1 VKKLVIS
8 FILLLVVFS
17 FQAQQNVSIEKSQIV
32 KIKDGK
38 KFYVHLVLAGQTV
51 YSIAKAYEVTVDEIY
66 YENPESTQGISIGEQ
81 LWIPVISKETE
92 LNKELKFADFE
103 FFYHIAESSENYKIL
118 SETYN
123 VPEEYIRK
131 ANSEI
136 TAPFREGEYI
146 KIPAET
152 AFNKL
157 DGVSDLRIEE
167 KPETNLQEETVSF
180 DPNIPVISD
189 FRHVVKSGET
199 TQSIANDYDVDIEQL
214 KAVNVGLGN
223 TVTPGDRLRIPQIKK
238 KKEKPEYINYRVK
251 NKETLYSISR
261 QYGLTVKDLFIANE
275 GLTENINEGQIIRV
289 PKKEV
294 KDEYL
299 VFTSP
304 SRTRLNKVA
313 KLYGIPA
320 YEIRDANPG
329 IENRLKEGEKVNIP
343 LGDKA
348 IIAKPE
354 PEELDAI
361 VTGEEVNETEMPGA
375 RIEMDCRKVFKANT
389 RRTFKV
395 AMMVPFYIEEI
406 KELDVEQFLLSEQD
420 NFDPF
425 RFIKFYEGALI
436 AIDSLEKQ
444 GMHVELYVYDV
455 DQSITKTA
463 KVLKD
468 RNLRE
473 MDLIIGPFF
482 SRNFDQVALFAGN
495 FGIPI
500 VNPFSYRDEIVQTYK
515 TVFKVNPGEKYQL
528 EILQKLLPA
537 YYEDANVFLIT
548 QTAYKDADKII
559 DLQHAI
565 SEVIPDEV
573 NIENRELYE
582 LGVDIAKR
590 DENYNPNRPLPVF
603 MFEEREINPD
613 ILSMD
618 MDGTTAFNNRLTKIN
633 YAVDSLHPFYK
644 MASPLRENVV
654 IVYSDNKAFVMD
666 VMNRLNEQRDTFD
679 IQLIG
684 MPSWDRFDEIDQYQ
698 ASNLNLTYFTSSYV
712 DYKQK
717 RIQDVIHKFMAQY
730 KTEPGLTG
738 FTGFDVTYY
747 FLSTLFYI
755 DRRFERCISD
765 FSMDMTQNIY
775 QFTDIGK
782 DHNYENKGW
791 NILRYNNLKLTK
803 LRLPE
808 KF

>member
-1 VKKLVIS
+1 MKKFIIS
-8 FILLLVVFS
+8 LMLLLVAIS

-32 KIKDGK
+32 KVKEGK
-38 KFYVHLVLAGQTV
+38 RYYVHMVLAGQTV
-51 YSIAKAYEVTVDEIY
+51 YSIAKAYESTVDEIY
-66 YENPESTQGISIGEQ
+66 YENPESTQGISIGDQ

-103 FFYHIAESSENYKIL
+103 FFYHITESGENYKAL
-118 SETYN
+118 SKTYN
-123 VPEEYIRK
+123 IPEEYIQK
-131 ANSEI
+131 ANTEI
-136 TAPFREGEYI
+136 KAPFREGEYI

-157 DGVSDLRIEE
+157 DGVSDLRIEVE
-167 KPETNLQEETVSF
+167 PEVDLPAETVSF
-180 DPNIPVISD
+180 DPNIPVVPN
-189 FRHVVKSGET
+189 FRHTVKPGET
-199 TQSIANDYDVDIEQL
+199 TASIAMEYEVDLKQL
-214 KAVNVGLGN
+214 KAVNIGLGN
-223 TVTPGDRLRIPQIKK
+223 TVKPGDRLRIPQVKK

-251 NKETLYSISR
+251 KKETLYSISR

-275 GLTENINEGQIIRV
+275 GLTEDIDEGQIIRI

-294 KDEYL
+294 EDEYL
-299 VFTSP
+299 VFTVP

-329 IENRLKEGEKVNIP
+329 IENRLSAGEKVNIP
-343 LGDKA
+343 KGDKA

-354 PEELDAI
+354 PEVSDSI
-361 VTGEEVNETEMPGA
+361 VALEEGHETETPGA
-375 RIEMDCRKVFKANT
+375 KIEMDCRKIFKSDT
-389 RRTFKV
+389 QRVFKV
-395 AMMVPFYIEEI
+395 AMMIPFYLEEIEE
-406 KELDVEQFLLSEQD
+406 LDTAQFLLSEQD

-425 RFIKFYEGALI
+425 RFVKFYEGALI

-444 GMHVELYVYDV
+444 GMHIELYVYDV

-468 RNLRE
+468 RNLRQ

-500 VNPFSYRDEIVQTYK
+500 VNPFSYRDEIVQNYK

-548 QTAYKDADKII
+548 QTAYKDADKIMN
-559 DLQHAI
+559 LQHAI
-565 SEVIPDEV
+565 FETIPFEVH
-573 NIENRELYE
+573 IENRELYE
-582 LGVDIAKR
+582 LGIDIAKR

-603 MFEEREINPD
+603 MFEEREIQPD
-613 ILSMD
+613 ILSMN

-644 MASPLRENVV
+644 KASPLRENLV

-666 VMNRLNEQRDTFD
+666 VMNRLNEHRDTFD

-684 MPSWDRFDEIDQYQ
+684 IPSWDRFNEIDQYQ

-712 DYKQK
+712 DYKQE
-717 RIQDVIHKFMAQY
+717 RIQDVIYKFRERY
-730 KTEPGLTG
+730 KTEPGITG

-747 FLSTLFYI
+747 FLSSLFYI
-755 DRRFERCISD
+755 DKRFERCVSD

-775 QFTDIGK
+775 HFTDAGK

-808 KF
+808 